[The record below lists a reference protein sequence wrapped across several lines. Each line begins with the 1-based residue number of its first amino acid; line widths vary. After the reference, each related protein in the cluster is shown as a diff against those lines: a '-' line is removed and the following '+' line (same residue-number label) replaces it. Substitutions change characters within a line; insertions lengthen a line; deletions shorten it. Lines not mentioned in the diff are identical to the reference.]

1 MLLSVL
7 PLLAMAAGVTGQAD
21 GSFWWLKKT
30 TTTAPQ
36 TGSLETSAP
45 VEIYCECVQYYLCV
59 DGVINTAGV
68 GVLDVRSG
76 GPRPVPVTNVETCPG
91 AFDVCCKLPGFNETT
106 STTTTTTTTAMP
118 TLPPDTPCECMSF
131 INCSLDKMVHNG
143 GGNTTL
149 ELPGLG
155 EYSHSQCHQALAVCC
170 AIEPTTTTTASPFPP
185 IPGAGAPNAMSATA
199 CECVDAY
206 LCGPDGHIITSG
218 LGLLDVRSGARSS
231 QPLPRGE
238 CDDPL
243 QVCCR
248 PPKDAHIQPINP
260 GASAVSATTPTPT
273 TTTTTPP
280 PRTTPEPATDCGTR
294 NANGVR
300 ARILGFREGESQ
312 FGEFPWV
319 ATVVRRESLMGKVHH
334 LFVGGATLIH
344 PGVVLTAAHKVQ
356 GLQPDKL
363 VVRLGEWDTQS
374 TLEAF
379 PHQDRV
385 VEAVEIHP
393 RYNPRALFHDVA
405 LLFLKEKVKLA
416 PHIGTICLAE
426 NWDDVDPDA
435 CVINGFGKDGFEDQG
450 EYQKIMKSLTLPL
463 VESRKCQTALR
474 TTRLGRFF
482 RLHDSFICAGGVKG
496 KDACKGDGGGPL
508 ACPRNDDPTR
518 YLLMGITAWGIG
530 CGEEGLPGVYVNVP
544 AHKDWIKQT
553 VDARFPTTT
562 TSTTTTTTTT
572 TTTDEFSDYLQG
584 ESDYDYEEWEER
596 RRKKKGKGKKYE
608 RTARDDIRAIRRE
621 ERKRRRQERRQMRR
635 GERE

>member
-1 MLLSVL
+1 MLLSML
-7 PLLAMAAGVTGQAD
+7 PVLAMASSASGQAD
-21 GSFWWLKKT
+21 GSFWWLNNKKNT
-30 TTTAPQ
+30 TSAPVV
-36 TGSLETSAP
+36 GALETSAP
-45 VEIYCECVQYYLCV
+45 EEVYCECVQYYLCV
-59 DGVINTAGV
+59 EGVINTAGV

-76 GPRPVPVTNVETCPG
+76 VPRPVPVTNVETCPG
-91 AFDVCCKLPGFNETT
+91 VLDVCCKLPGFNETT
-106 STTTTTTTTAMP
+106 STTTTTTTAMP

-143 GGNTTL
+143 GGNTSL

-155 EYSHSQCHQALAVCC
+155 EYSHSQCPQALAVCC
-170 AIEPTTTTTASPFPP
+170 AIDPTTTTTAGPFPP
-185 IPGAGAPNAMSATA
+185 LPGAVGPDTFSSTA

-206 LCGPDGHIITSG
+206 LCGPDGHIISNG
-218 LGLLDVRSGARSS
+218 MGLLDIRSGARA
-231 QPLPRGE
+231 QPIPGGE

-248 PPKDAHIQPINP
+248 PPKNSHVQPINP
-260 GASAVSATTPTPT
+260 GSSTVSSTTTTT

-280 PRTTPEPATDCGTR
+280 PTTTAEPARDCGAR
-294 NANGVR
+294 NSDGVR

-319 ATVVRRESLMGKVHH
+319 ATIVRRETLMGKVHH

-344 PGVVLTAAHKVQ
+344 PRVVVTAAHKVQ

-385 VEAVEIHP
+385 VQEMEIHP

-405 LLFLKEKVKLA
+405 LLFLKNSVELA

-426 NWDDVDPDA
+426 SWDEVDPDG

-450 EYQKIMKSLTLPL
+450 NYQKIMKSLTLPL
-463 VESRKCQTALR
+463 VESRECQDALR

-508 ACPRNDDPTR
+508 ACPRIDDPTR

-530 CGEEGLPGVYVNVP
+530 CGDEGVPGVYVNVP
-544 AHKDWIKQT
+544 AHAEWIKQT

-572 TTTDEFSDYLQG
+572 TDEYSEFQQG

-596 RRKKKGKGKKYE
+596 RRKKKRKGKKYE
-608 RTARDDIRAIRRE
+608 RTARDEIRMNRRE
-621 ERKRRRQERRQMRR
+621 ERKRRRQMRM